1 MRLVRLTWFPD
12 FMQVLNIKRKYY
24 TNNEYFPKYILFTKI
39 CLLEEHK
46 LNPNKYSKQELNM
59 GNFV

>member
-1 MRLVRLTWFPD
+1 
-12 FMQVLNIKRKYY
+12 MQVLNIKMKYY